1 MSLAFQSVAP
11 GDCFEFDPDCV
22 LDGNYGARLEF
33 KCRERRAKLVNRQRI
48 VAVHQHMP
56 TPLAHTH
63 YEQLDLEIG
72 WRLPLTKHIKD
83 SLLGILV
90 LRRRTLRAFEP
101 ADHVLHL
108 ISFIANGL
116 TDHNR
121 LSLLLGDRCWAT
133 SASLRNLGA
142 GGAPF
147 RP

>member
-33 KCRERRAKLVNRQRI
+33 KCRKRRANLVNRQWI

-83 SLLGILV
+83 SLLGKWTARSARTGTGSTARSIRR
-90 LRRRTLRAFEP
+90 LR
-101 ADHVLHL
+101 
-108 ISFIANGL
+108 
-116 TDHNR
+116 
-121 LSLLLGDRCWAT
+121 
-133 SASLRNLGA
+133 
-142 GGAPF
+142 
-147 RP
+147 

>member
-22 LDGNYGARLEF
+22 LDGDYGARLKF

-72 WRLPLTKHIKD
+72 WRLPLTKHMKD

-90 LRRRTLRAFEP
+90 LRSRTLRAFEP
-101 ADHVLHL
+101 ADHVLHRHPPLL
-108 ISFIANGL
+108 IALMTEKNG
-116 TDHNR
+116 TRIN
-121 LSLLLGDRCWAT
+121 S
-133 SASLRNLGA
+133 
-142 GGAPF
+142 
-147 RP
+147 